1 LPSFRSYLELS
12 REEFSNAVF
21 RIIKRTPWPR
31 ASYEAGVTTFFYKL
45 QVEGWVPAR
54 HIPDFVENFGW
65 QHGVVNRAQ

>member
-31 ASYEAGVTTFFYKL
+31 ASYEAGVTPLFYKF
-45 QVEGWVPAR
+45 QVKLRVPTR
-54 HIPDFVENFGW
+54 HVPDFFENFGW
-65 QHGVVNRAQ
+65 KHGIVNGAQ

>member
-1 LPSFRSYLELS
+1 LPRYSSTAELFG
-12 REEFSNAVF
+12 EKLSNAIF
-21 RIIKRTPWPR
+21 RIIKRAPGPR